1 MKEPDD
7 RSRRCFLKA
16 SSMLGLAVAFSPGTT
31 GEAFADCRIAEKED
45 TMTQT
50 SAAQAADKTTI
61 RPFQVNVPEAELTEL
76 RRRINSTRWPDR
88 ETVTDESQGLPLATI
103 QELARYWA
111 TDYDWRKIEAK
122 LNALPQ
128 FITEIDGLDI
138 HFIHVRSK
146 HENALPLIV
155 THGWPGSI
163 IEQMKIIDPLTNP
176 TAHGGS
182 ASDAFHLVIPS
193 MPGYGFS
200 SKPTATGWGPE
211 RIAQAWTTLMRRLGY
226 KHFVAQGGDWGAVIT
241 DMMGVQAPPELL
253 GIHTNMPGIFPV
265 EIDKAA
271 FSGAPAPSDLSA
283 DEKIAYERLQFV
295 YQKGIAYGYQMGL
308 RPQTLYG
315 IADSPVGLAAYFLDH
330 DARSYELIS
339 RVFQGQTEGL
349 TRDDILDNITI
360 AWLTNTALSAARLY
374 WENWGKLGYFNA
386 KGVSIPVAVSVF
398 PDELYPAPRSC
409 AERAYPKLIHY
420 NKLDKGGHFA
430 AWEQPQLLSEEV
442 RAGFRSLRSGM
453 AKSDVPFAKAG

>member
-16 SSMLGLAVAFSPGTT
+16 SSMLGLTVAFRPATI
-31 GEAFADCRIAEKED
+31 GEAFADSRIAQKEH

-50 SAAQAADKTTI
+50 SATQAADKTTI

-88 ETVTDESQGLPLATI
+88 ETVTDESQGVPLATI
-103 QELARYWA
+103 QELARYWR
-111 TDYDWRKIEAK
+111 TDYDWRKCEAK

-155 THGWPGSI
+155 THGWPGSVV
-163 IEQMKIIDPLTNP
+163 EQLKIIDPLTNP

-193 MPGYGFS
+193 MPGYGYS
-200 SKPTATGWGPE
+200 GKPTTAGWDVDH
-211 RIAQAWTTLMRRLGY
+211 IARAWVVLMKRLGY
-226 KHFVAQGGDWGAVIT
+226 KKFVAQGGDWGALVT
-241 DMMGVQAPPELL
+241 EHMGVLAPPELL
-253 GIHTNMPGIFPV
+253 GIHTNMPGIFPND
-265 EIDKAA
+265 IDKAA
-271 FSGAPAPSDLSA
+271 LSGAPAPSGLST
-283 DEKIAYERLQFV
+283 DEKVAYERLQFV
-295 YQKGIAYGYQMGL
+295 YQKGIAYGFQMGL

-330 DARSYELIS
+330 DARSYELIA
-339 RVFQGQTEGL
+339 RVFEGKSEGL

-360 AWLTNTALSAARLY
+360 TWLTNTALSGARLY

-398 PDELYPAPRSC
+398 PDELYPAPRSWT
-409 AERAYPKLIHY
+409 ELAYPKLIHY
-420 NKLDKGGHFA
+420 NKLPKGGHFA
-430 AWEQPQLLSEEV
+430 AFEQPQLLSEEIRV
-442 RAGFRSLRSGM
+442 GFRSLRSGL
-453 AKSDVPFAKAG
+453 VKAAA